1 MSWAGVA
8 EELKRFN
15 EALKMATQSAESAAA
30 AQEDLAD
37 ATEDAAGGG
46 PGVRGS
52 GEGGAPSDTIGAF
65 SSRLNTSPY
74 LWGQALGAAGSF
86 ASSAAGVA
94 GNVLGGAAGNF
105 GAGASA
111 SDALEASALQQAKEF
126 IQSNPEINLGAFG
139 FDVGGQIPGGALLAA
154 TGVSAAF
161 NNAEQAGSRVGGS
174 LAQLAEAGFDISDDD
189 IQRNLDVELERVQR
203 GNAVRARANAQAIS
217 VENIGGQLGSDV
229 GREMLRVLERIA
241 NNTGAGGGAQ

>member
-1 MSWAGVA
+1 M
-8 EELKRFN
+8 LKRLADTGN
-15 EALKMATQSAESAAA
+15 DAAD

-37 ATEDAAGGG
+37 STEQRANAG
-46 PGVRGS
+46 VSGS
-52 GEGGAPSDTIGAF
+52 GEGGTPGILSQQ
-65 SSRLNTSPY
+65 L
-74 LWGQALGAAGSF
+74 GSF
-86 ASSAAGVA
+86 SAGLSGGGAGFSGFA

-139 FDVGGQIPGGALLAA
+139 FEVGGQIPGGALLAW

-161 NNAEQAGSRVGGS
+161 NNAEQAGSRVGNS
-174 LAQLAEAGFDISDDD
+174 LSQLAEAGFDISDDD

-241 NNTGAGGGAQ
+241 NNTGTGGGAQ

>member
-1 MSWAGVA
+1 MPYRRNDTVMREF
-8 EELKRFN
+8 EEMLKRLADTGN
-15 EALKMATQSAESAAA
+15 DAAD

-37 ATEDAAGGG
+37 ATEQRVEAG
-46 PGVRGS
+46 VSSS
-52 GEGGAPSDTIGAF
+52 GEGG
-65 SSRLNTSPY
+65 
-74 LWGQALGAAGSF
+74 F
-86 ASSAAGVA
+86 ASSFGAGAFAGFAGVAGVA

-241 NNTGAGGGAQ
+241 NNQGSGGSL